1 MKKSL
6 INRILTGTL
15 TLALGAAA
23 LTGCGQASA
32 QENNK
37 QAGSTATTD
46 AAAATDDTSRVY
58 RTLDEI
64 KSSGEINIGVFS
76 DKNPFGYVD
85 ENGTYQG
92 YDVYFAERIGQD
104 LGLNINYVS
113 TEAAS
118 RVEYLETGKVDIV
131 LANFT
136 VTEERAEKV
145 DFALPYMNVALG
157 VVSHEDNVI
166 TDLSQI
172 SADDQVIVISGTTA
186 ETYLEKNN
194 PEIKLQKF
202 DTYASAKT
210 AFENG
215 TGVAWANDNTEVIA
229 YSLENAGYVV
239 GIPSLG
245 SQDTIAPAVSKGN
258 KTLLDWLNSE
268 IESLG
273 NENFFHADYEATLL
287 DTYGKDYED
296 TLVVEGGKVAGA
308 AADTADVAEV
318 TEAATGALDI
328 VPGNGETIKIAA
340 SPVPHAEILAKAA
353 EILKDYGYE
362 LDIVEFEDYVQPN
375 LVVES
380 GEFDANY
387 MEHIPYLNS
396 FNEEQGTHI
405 VNAGGIHYEP
415 FGIYPGTKAS
425 LSDVAEGDRVAIP
438 NDTTNEAR
446 ALLLLQDNGLLT
458 LADGAGLTATVNDV
472 VDNPYNLEFV
482 ELEAAQVARV
492 VGEVEYVILNGNYA
506 LEAGYSVGRDSIAY
520 EASDSVAAKTYVNII
535 GVYEGN
541 ENTDKI
547 KALVTV
553 LRSDDIKK
561 FIEDT
566 YDGAVIFF
574 EG

>member
-1 MKKSL
+1 MKKNL
-6 INRILTGTL
+6 IGKLAAGIFA
-15 TLALGAAA
+15 LALGAASLA
-23 LTGCGQASA
+23 GCTADKANA
-32 QENNK
+32 Q
-37 QAGSTATTD
+37 TD
-46 AAAATDDTSRVY
+46 AAEKKVY

-64 KSSGEINIGVFS
+64 KESGKINIGVFS

-85 ENGTYQG
+85 ENGKYQG

-104 LGLNINYVS
+104 LGVEINYVS

-136 VTEERAEKV
+136 VTEERAQKV

-157 VVSHEDNVI
+157 VVSPESNVI

-172 SADDQVIVISGTTA
+172 GPDDQVIVISGTTA
-186 ETYLEKNN
+186 ETYLEKNY
-194 PEIKLQKF
+194 PDIKLQKF
-202 DTYASAKT
+202 DTYATAKT
-210 AFENG
+210 SFENG

-229 YSLENAGYVV
+229 YAIENPGFVV

-258 KTLLDWLNSE
+258 TTLLNWINDE
-268 IESLG
+268 IRSLA

-287 DTYGKDYED
+287 STYGADYED
-296 TLVVEGGKVAGA
+296 TLVVEGGALASAADEGSTTEETA
-308 AADTADVAEV
+308 AASGD
-318 TEAATGALDI
+318 LDI
-328 VPGNGETIKIAA
+328 VPGNGDTIKIAA
-340 SPVPHAEILAKAA
+340 SPVPHAEILAKAK

-362 LDIVEFEDYVQPN
+362 LDVVEFEDYVQPN

-387 MEHIPYLNS
+387 FQHVPYLDS
-396 FNEEQGTHI
+396 FNDEQGTHI
-405 VNAGGIHYEP
+405 VDAGDIHYEP
-415 FGIYPGTKAS
+415 FGIYPGKKAS
-425 LSDVAEGDRVAIP
+425 LAEIAEGDSIAVP

-458 LADGAGLTATVNDV
+458 LKDGVGLTATVNDIV
-472 VDNPYNLEFV
+472 ENPYNINFV

-492 VGEVEYVILNGNYA
+492 VGEVEYVVLNGNYA
-506 LEAGYSVGRDSIAY
+506 LEAGFSVGKDSIAY

-535 GVYEGN
+535 GVLEGN
-541 ENTDKI
+541 ESSDKI

-553 LRSDDIKK
+553 LRSDDIRQ

-566 YDGAVIFF
+566 YDGAVVFF
-574 EG
+574 E

>member
-1 MKKSL
+1 MKKAFWKKL
-6 INRILTGTL
+6 VTGIAAVSVT
-15 TLALGAAA
+15 AAA
-23 LTGCGQASA
+23 LVGCGSGSGAAVASEAGGA
-32 QENNK
+32 QNN
-37 QAGSTATTD
+37 
-46 AAAATDDTSRVY
+46 VF

-64 KSSGEINIGVFS
+64 KADGTINIGVFS

-85 ENGTYQG
+85 ENGEYQG
-92 YDVYFAERIGQD
+92 YDVYFAERIGKD
-104 LGLNINYVS
+104 LGVDINYVS

-136 VTEERAEKV
+136 VTEERAQKV

-166 TDLSQI
+166 TDLSQVG
-172 SADDQVIVISGTTA
+172 ADDQIIVISGTTA

-202 DTYASAKT
+202 DTYATAKT
-210 AFENG
+210 SFENG

-229 YSLENAGYVV
+229 YSLENEGYVV

-258 KTLLDWLNSE
+258 SSLLNWLNDE
-268 IESLG
+268 IRALG

-287 DTYGKDYED
+287 DTYGADYED
-296 TLVVEGGKVAGA
+296 TLVVEGGAAAGA
-308 AADTADVAEV
+308 ASAE
-318 TEAATGALDI
+318 TSEI

-340 SPVPHAEILAKAA
+340 STTPHAEILEVAA
-353 EILKDYGYE
+353 GILEGYGYK
-362 LDIVEFEDYVQPN
+362 LDVVEFEDYVQPN

-387 MEHIPYLNS
+387 FQHIPYLDS
-396 FNEEQGTHI
+396 FNEEKGTHL

-415 FGIYPGTKAS
+415 FGIYPGTKKS
-425 LSDVAEGDRVAIP
+425 LDEIADGDSIAVP

-446 ALLLLQDNGLLT
+446 ALLLLQDNGIIKLK
-458 LADGAGLTATVNDV
+458 DGADLTATVNDIV
-472 VDNPYNLEFV
+472 ENPHNIEIV

-492 VGEVEYVILNGNYA
+492 TGEVEYVVLNGNYA
-506 LEAGYSVGRDSIAY
+506 LEAGFSVGKDSIAY

-535 GVYEGN
+535 AVKEGN
-541 ENTDKI
+541 ENADKI
-547 KALVTV
+547 KALVSV
-553 LRSDDIKK
+553 LRSDEIKK

-566 YDGAVIFF
+566 YDGAVVFF
-574 EG
+574 EQ